1 MSSSSSA
8 VSILLADDHQI
19 VRSALRTM
27 LAQPATQARL
37 ANQVVAEAQDGVEA
51 IDAVKRH
58 KPDLVLLDVSMP
70 KARGTEVVV
79 EVQRWSPATKIVIFT
94 GVTSAALLTALI
106 DFGVHGLFHKS
117 TDFAQMLDQLPLI
130 AQGAHYIDERIQQE
144 LGVDQAESSLT
155 VRERQVL
162 NLLISGQSNREIG
175 TVLGISP
182 KTVDKH
188 RSNVMT
194 KLDVHSF
201 AELMR
206 FALKQGL
213 VDDLDGV

>member
-1 MSSSSSA
+1 
-8 VSILLADDHQI
+8 
-19 VRSALRTM
+19 M
-27 LAQPATQARL
+27 LAQPATQARVP
-37 ANQVVAEAQDGVEA
+37 NKVVGEAQDGLEA
-51 IDAVKRH
+51 IEAVKQY
-58 KPDLVLLDVSMP
+58 KPDLILLDVSMP

-94 GVTSAALLTALI
+94 GVTSPALLTALI

-117 TDFAQMLDQLPLI
+117 TDFSQMLMQLPLI
-130 AQGAHYIDERIQQE
+130 VQGAHYIDERIQQE
-144 LGVDQAESSLT
+144 LGVDQAESNLT

-175 TVLGISP
+175 SALGISP